1 MTQKILLVLS
11 LIMGIALIFLG
22 HEWVSRV
29 ASAAGHLLI
38 LAALILAIRM
48 NSKKDDVTPIKPL
61 GTAQKSESLKS
72 LKRIGR

>member
-1 MTQKILLVLS
+1 MTQKILMVLGLV
-11 LIMGIALIFLG
+11 MGIALVFLG

-29 ASAAGHLLI
+29 ANAAGHLLI

-48 NSKKDDVTPIKPL
+48 NSKKESDQPAKPF